1 MKRVALMPIQDSML
15 VRTGTPLLSA
25 LLAKGMNILMSCG
38 GNGLCATCHIHVR
51 EGMEQLSPKEAREQR
66 TLMLL
71 ANADPTSRLACQT
84 KVLGDGVVLELPEG
98 MYVEKMEDLL
108 GLLGTRAPENIL
120 HPVDGRI
127 LIPKG
132 KIITRTLLEK
142 SRGLA
147 DEVKELKAR
156 LTGQAIA
163 AKPGGAV
170 SVTIC
175 SGVSPSR
182 QEVRLSGTSMPHVL
196 PPQSSDQGQK
206 SEATRISD
214 SARLADSSRT
224 ELKKADL
231 AGRRDAQKLS
241 SSTHHFSL
249 DETKLKHAPVSQPKP
264 AVPHPGPAS
273 KPKLDDEYERTLAV
287 PVSSVPVIS
296 PGLRSDLPFG
306 KLDPENLES
315 GLVFGRCMI
324 LERIGQGSYGIVYR
338 GLHVSLKIPVAI
350 KFLNVRQLM
359 AENEGRERFRIEAY
373 SLAQL
378 NHPNIVRVLDF
389 DDSDPLPYVVLEFV
403 EGFTLAELVE
413 QTGQLKIDRACNIIL
428 QAVRGLAAANAIGIV
443 HRDVKPG
450 NIIVNRQG
458 IAKLVDLG
466 LALFVREDY
475 RRLSPNDS
483 GTRSGFVEGTVA
495 YMSPEQALDAQH
507 VDHRS
512 DIYSLGATFYH
523 AVTGRLP
530 FSGRTRNEVIIK
542 HLQEPLVPPQEIVP
556 DLHPMASAIIQMMM
570 AKSPADRF
578 QSYEELENAL
588 CDLQRS
594 IKAREGS
601 SGQVTTSRAS
611 V

>member
-142 SRGLA
+142 SRSLA
-147 DEVKELKAR
+147 DEVKEMKAR

-182 QEVRLSGTSMPHVL
+182 QEVRPSGTSMPHVL
-196 PPQSSDQGQK
+196 PPQSPEQGRK

-224 ELKKADL
+224 ELKKGDL
-231 AGRRDAQKLS
+231 SGRRDAQKLS

-273 KPKLDDEYERTLAV
+273 KPKLDDE
-287 PVSSVPVIS
+287 
-296 PGLRSDLPFG
+296 
-306 KLDPENLES
+306 
-315 GLVFGRCMI
+315 
-324 LERIGQGSYGIVYR
+324 
-338 GLHVSLKIPVAI
+338 
-350 KFLNVRQLM
+350 
-359 AENEGRERFRIEAY
+359 
-373 SLAQL
+373 
-378 NHPNIVRVLDF
+378 
-389 DDSDPLPYVVLEFV
+389 
-403 EGFTLAELVE
+403 
-413 QTGQLKIDRACNIIL
+413 
-428 QAVRGLAAANAIGIV
+428 
-443 HRDVKPG
+443 
-450 NIIVNRQG
+450 
-458 IAKLVDLG
+458 
-466 LALFVREDY
+466 
-475 RRLSPNDS
+475 
-483 GTRSGFVEGTVA
+483 
-495 YMSPEQALDAQH
+495 
-507 VDHRS
+507 
-512 DIYSLGATFYH
+512 
-523 AVTGRLP
+523 
-530 FSGRTRNEVIIK
+530 
-542 HLQEPLVPPQEIVP
+542 
-556 DLHPMASAIIQMMM
+556 
-570 AKSPADRF
+570 
-578 QSYEELENAL
+578 
-588 CDLQRS
+588 
-594 IKAREGS
+594 
-601 SGQVTTSRAS
+601 
-611 V
+611 